1 MIVFMILKLTTMF
14 VVILVG
20 VDYANFNLMKTYG
33 WC

>member
-20 VDYANFNLMKTYG
+20 VDYANFNLMKTNG
-33 WC
+33 

>member
-20 VDYANFNLMKTYG
+20 VDYANFNLMKTNG

>member
-20 VDYANFNLMKTYG
+20 DDYANFNLMKTNG
-33 WC
+33 